1 MITFRS
7 KTVAGFTVD
16 APFKPIVFPDGAVH
30 IQETEAP
37 RGIFAYQ
44 IAIVQGLSHDDL
56 FMLNMWAELCLDRD
70 EKTAVILPYLPGAR
84 MDRGAPIGA
93 EVYGRF
99 ILNNIVPDQLIT
111 LDPHSPAALGFFTDD
126 EEDDSPIHFTETTV
140 YPVER
145 IIKNEIQD
153 GSRDTKADTYVG
165 VIAPDKGAH
174 DRASRAA
181 RLMGV
186 PVYQADKTRDFDTGK
201 LSGFEMLDEL
211 PAEGKLLIVDDICDG
226 GGTFIGLA
234 EATGLPKE
242 RLDLWVTHGIFSK
255 GFGALTDHFGVI
267 HTTDSYFGSGPY
279 DAGLEKHETE
289 AGTLR
294 VHKLLAYLEPEIN
307 L

>member
-226 GGTFIGLA
+226 GRTFIGLA

>member
-16 APFKPIVFPDGAVH
+16 APFKPVVFPDGAVH

-56 FMLNMWAELCLDRD
+56 FMLNMWAELCAERD
-70 EKTAVILPYLPGAR
+70 ESSVLILPYLPGAR
-84 MDRGAPIGA
+84 MDRGVPAGA
-93 EVYGRF
+93 KLYGDF
-99 ILNNIVPDQLIT
+99 ILDEVMPNQLIT
-111 LDPHSPAALGFFTDD
+111 IDPHSPAALEFFTSPLDD
-126 EEDDSPIHFTETTV
+126 EFRITETTV
-140 YPVER
+140 FPVER
-145 IIKNEIQD
+145 VIRHEVQD
-153 GSRDTKADTYVG
+153 GTSDSKPHTYVG

-186 PVYQADKTRDFDTGK
+186 PVYQAEKTRDFDTGK
-201 LSGFEMLDEL
+201 LSGFHMVDEL

-234 EATGLPKE
+234 EATGLPAE
-242 RLDLWVTHGIFSK
+242 RVDLWVTHGIFSK
-255 GFGALTDHFGVI
+255 GIWDLLDHFGTI
-267 HTTDSYFGSGPY
+267 HTTDSYFQ
-279 DAGLEKHETE
+279 E
-289 AGTLR
+289 AGVLQGHEGLDWPVGTRLK
-294 VHKLLAYLEPEIN
+294 VHKLAAYLEPEAHV
-307 L
+307 

>member
-30 IQETEAP
+30 IQETEAS

-111 LDPHSPAALGFFTDD
+111 LDPHSPAALDFFTDD
-126 EEDDSPIHFTETTV
+126 EDDDSPIHFTETTV

-201 LSGFEMLDEL
+201 LTSFEVPQLPRSGRILV
-211 PAEGKLLIVDDICDG
+211 VDDICDG
-226 GGTFIGLA
+226 GGTFRGLA
-234 EATGLPKE
+234 TAAGIGRD
-242 RLDLWVTHGIFSK
+242 RLGLWVSHGIFS
-255 GFGALTDHFGVI
+255 GAAGELTGHFAQI
-267 HTTDSYFGSGPY
+267 FTTDSHPGARRADVG
-279 DAGLEKHETE
+279 AHVTE
-289 AGTLR
+289 
-294 VHKLLAYLEPEIN
+294 LAPYLESERN
-307 L
+307 